1 MKRHIMIDNETFGT
15 RKNAVVVSVGAV
27 AFDLDGT
34 IDLNGGLHYALNIDE
49 QLAAGRS
56 MNASTLKWWLEQ
68 SELARVALVKQMDR
82 AVSVS
87 QFMDRFDAF
96 VSYYSPQVKI
106 WCKGA
111 NFDIALLDSLYEH
124 AGRKRPYG
132 YNATGDTRS
141 FEKFYTLADNPPDG
155 IYHDALSDAVWQAQ
169 QLQNLCRRMG
179 WTEL

>member
-1 MKRHIMIDNETFGT
+1 MKHIMIDNETFGT

-34 IDLNGGLHYALNIDE
+34 IDINGGLHYALNVDE

-68 SELARVALVKQMDR
+68 SESARGAQMDQ

-87 QFMDRFDAF
+87 YFLDRFDYF
-96 VSYYSPQVKI
+96 VRDRTGGSGKI

-124 AGRKRPYG
+124 AGRKRPYA
-132 YNATGDTRS
+132 YNALGDTRS

-155 IYHDALSDAVWQAQ
+155 VYHDALSDAVWQAQ